1 MLSQDRLKELL
12 EYDANTGDFVWLKIT
27 SRRVKVGDKACKSSN
42 RGYFYISID
51 KKRYGAHRLAWFYEY
66 GSFPKHN
73 IDHIDGNPSNNK
85 ISNLR
90 EANQSQ
96 NGMNKKLHKNKN
108 SGIKGVGWHK
118 ASKKWRARITINRI
132 QHNLGLFDDKE
143 LAELVVMEAR
153 FIYHGE
159 FARDK

>member
-1 MLSQDRLKELL
+1 MITQEYLKEILIYNK
-12 EYDANTGDFVWLKIT
+12 EAGIFTWKVNHTRKSRIGDIAGTLNK
-27 SRRVKVGDKACKSSN
+27 N
-42 RGYFYISID
+42 YIEIQIN
-51 KKRYGAHRLAWFYEY
+51 KKKYRAHRLAWLYEY

-96 NGMNKKLHKNKN
+96 NGMNKKLHKNNN

-153 FIYHGE
+153 NKYHGK
-159 FARDK
+159 FARNK

>member
-1 MLSQDRLKELL
+1 MITQEYLKEILTYNK
-12 EYDANTGDFVWLKIT
+12 EAGIFTWKVNHTQKIRIGNIAGT
-27 SRRVKVGDKACKSSN
+27 LNKN
-42 RGYFYISID
+42 YILIQIN
-51 KKRYGAHRLAWFYEY
+51 KKKYSAHRLAWLYEY
-66 GSFPKHN
+66 GNFPKHN

-96 NGMNKKLHKNKN
+96 NGMNKKLHKNNN

-153 FIYHGE
+153 NKYHGE